1 MRRLSVMSK
10 RTTLYVLFKEYP
22 DPNGR
27 GKSAP
32 YIQDSVDYL
41 TYQNELMRDW
51 MDIFNVLN
59 YFAYEQTN
67 KYYDDSN
74 LEGLLDVALQFP
86 HEYPMAVETIMSGMQ
101 SIGLT
106 SRSTNPIAKT
116 NTYHLGTDDVTND
129 LLGDMAQREFEH
141 KEVLDRVKQDANHQL
156 LPRDKEYEPC
166 VLLQHGAVIAPGGSL
181 QIVMQG
187 NRILDLQTV
196 DSIIGLHQWLWL
208 HRYPCR
214 HYAFNDKHGDAHHQS
229 QNHTDR
235 HGHVTRSAQLLT
247 STGKTR
253 SLLKKAVGDSV
264 WGDLW
269 YYDDANSCFIYFEN
283 QGNTPQH
290 EYHAYHLHPGEKNY
304 DKINFD
310 KLRAVLPMIP

>member
-1 MRRLSVMSK
+1 MHRLYVMSK
-10 RTTLYVLFKEYP
+10 RTTIYVLFKEYP

-32 YIQDSVDYL
+32 YIQDSAEYL

-51 MDIFNVLN
+51 MDIFDVLN

-74 LEGLLDVALQFP
+74 LEGLLDVARQFP
-86 HEYPMAVETIMSGMQ
+86 SEYPMAVETIMSGMQ

-106 SRSTNPIAKT
+106 SRTTNPIAKT
-116 NTYHLGTDDVTND
+116 NTYYLGADDVTND

-141 KEVLDRVKQDANHQL
+141 KEVLDKVKQDVSHQL

-166 VLLQHGAVIAPGGSL
+166 VLLQHGALVAQGGSL
-181 QIVMQG
+181 QIRMQG
-187 NRILDLQTV
+187 KRMLYLQTV
-196 DSIIGLHQWLWL
+196 DCITGLHQWLGF

-214 HYAFNDKHGDAHHQS
+214 HYVFNEKHGDVRHLS

-235 HGHVTRSAQLLT
+235 HGRVVRSAQLLT

-290 EYHAYHLHPGEKNY
+290 EFHAYHLHPGEKNY
-304 DKINFD
+304 DKINID
-310 KLRAVLPMIP
+310 KLRAVQPGIP

>member
-1 MRRLSVMSK
+1 MSK
-10 RTTLYVLFKEYP
+10 RTTIYVLFKEYP

-41 TYQNELMRDW
+41 VYKDELMRDW
-51 MDIFNVLN
+51 MNIFDVLK
-59 YFAYEQTN
+59 YFSYEQAN

-74 LEGLLDVALQFP
+74 LEGLLDVARQFP
-86 HEYPMAVETIMSGMQ
+86 NEYPMAVETIMSGMQ

-106 SRSTNPIAKT
+106 SRSMSPVSKS
-116 NTYHLGTDDVTND
+116 NTYHLGVDDVTND

-141 KEVLDRVKQDANHQL
+141 WDVLDRVKHDVQHQL
-156 LPRDKEYEPC
+156 LPQDKEYEPC
-166 VLLQHGAVIAPGGSL
+166 VLLQHGAVIAPGGML
-181 QIVMQG
+181 RITMQG
-187 NRILDLQTV
+187 NR
-196 DSIIGLHQWLWL
+196 GLELHSVSNIPEMHQWLGL
-208 HRYPCR
+208 HRYPYR
-214 HYAFNDKHGDAHHQS
+214 HYVFNQKHGDAHHLS

-235 HGHVTRSAQLLT
+235 NNHIIRSAQLLT

-253 SLLKKAVGDSV
+253 ALLKKAVGDAV

-269 YYDDANSCFIYFEN
+269 CYDDANACYIYFEN

-290 EYHAYHLHPGEKNY
+290 EFHAYHLHPGEKNY
-304 DKINFD
+304 DKINFE
-310 KLRAVLPMIP
+310 KLRLVQPHIP